1 MGFIGDILVYA
12 SLFVTISSAI
22 CAVTPTPKDNEF
34 MGKYI
39 YPVIEMVALNIGKAK
54 EGSTTNPVKFVKRSD

>member
-1 MGFIGDILVYA
+1 MDFIGDILVYA

-39 YPVIEMVALNIGKAK
+39 YPVIFLLDINHFHLN
-54 EGSTTNPVKFVKRSD
+54 

>member
-1 MGFIGDILVYA
+1 MGFIGDILIYA

>member
-34 MGKYI
+34 MGKYV

-54 EGSTTNPVKFVKRSD
+54 EGSTTSPVKFVKRSD